1 MYEITWPDAGELII
15 NNNKVLEFKPL
26 VLNSS
31 LKKRKDDKYFTNDLS
46 LISPSMN
53 MVHLKENSLSNDAK

>member
-31 LKKRKDDKYFTNDLS
+31 LKKRKDDKYFTNDLA